1 MHTPYVARC
10 VAAFAILALATASPA
25 EETHYDVL
33 VTSSGTTLV
42 IGGYDDA
49 ATTGTVPADQMRVFG
64 GEVVPTGTTSAPYES
79 ASPGEPGFRAATQ
92 SFLDNPSLMTPS
104 SVYTALPG
112 GTPLTFSFLPM
123 SINAATRN
131 LYYWS
136 GTGSVAFTPAAAD
149 VSLDL
154 TQQGGGGW
162 TAGITGTSAGVIP
175 GNTIQVTSTGVS
187 AGTVHT
193 HLFTSIGQAG
203 GTPDQGFYLYSLQ
216 LGMTGLQ
223 SSEPLYFV
231 YGALDPDALSPTEL
245 TDFDVAHGL
254 AEVWVENN
262 LAAVPEP
269 AGCALLG
276 LGLAA
281 VAVISR
287 RAAFRPAAG

>member
-64 GEVVPTGTTSAPYES
+64 GEVVPTGTPLAPYES

-123 SINAATRN
+123 SINAK
-131 LYYWS
+131 
-136 GTGSVAFTPAAAD
+136 
-149 VSLDL
+149 
-154 TQQGGGGW
+154 
-162 TAGITGTSAGVIP
+162 
-175 GNTIQVTSTGVS
+175 TIV
-187 AGTVHT
+187 
-193 HLFTSIGQAG
+193 
-203 GTPDQGFYLYSLQ
+203 
-216 LGMTGLQ
+216 
-223 SSEPLYFV
+223 
-231 YGALDPDALSPTEL
+231 
-245 TDFDVAHGL
+245 
-254 AEVWVENN
+254 
-262 LAAVPEP
+262 
-269 AGCALLG
+269 
-276 LGLAA
+276 
-281 VAVISR
+281 R
-287 RAAFRPAAG
+287 